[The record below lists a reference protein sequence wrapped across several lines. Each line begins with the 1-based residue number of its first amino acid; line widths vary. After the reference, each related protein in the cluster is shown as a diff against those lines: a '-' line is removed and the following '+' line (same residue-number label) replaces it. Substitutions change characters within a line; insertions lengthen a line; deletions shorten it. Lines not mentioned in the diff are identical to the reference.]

1 MLRRPP
7 RSTRTDT
14 LFPYTTRFRSL
25 VDGPGRGLVWT
36 LEAAQRAIGYFEDV
50 LCLNGGRFEG
60 KPFEVLPWQA
70 FVLGSLFGWLTS
82 EGLRRFRVAYVE
94 TAKGSGKSPLAAGIG
109 LYGLTADGEARA
121 EINAAETKKDQAMV
135 LFRYAVAMLDQPHH
149 LPAPIHK

>member
-1 MLRRPP
+1 MTNRQSQPGTSPEDRA
-7 RSTRTDT
+7 
-14 LFPYTTRFRSL
+14 TTYARAVVEGEIVAGPHVRAACKRHLQDL

-82 EGLRRFRVAYVE
+82 DR
-94 TAKGSGKSPLAAGIG
+94 KGQ
-109 LYGLTADGEARA
+109 R
-121 EINAAETKKDQAMV
+121 
-135 LFRYAVAMLDQPHH
+135 LDYSH
-149 LPAPIHK
+149 